1 MTQHYR
7 CPTCGATKDIIA
19 YRHSVGPGGWPPT
32 FPDAVP
38 CGWRGCTD
46 MAVKS
51 HAR

>member
-32 FPDAVP
+32 FPEAVP